1 MIQKG
6 DVISCR
12 EKVTPVTTIF
22 EAEMD
27 LLELL
32 PQKPII
38 SKGYGCVMHCHTFT
52 DDIIVESILDVREFS
67 NVSGKI
73 EVNEKPKF
81 IRSY

>member
-1 MIQKG
+1 
-6 DVISCR
+6 VISCR

-67 NVSGKI
+67 NVSGKV